1 MAGGLSMAGSL
12 LFPFHSYD
20 KLFWVS
26 VYGYYNNWFY
36 TVIPQVTAR
45 MRLQFS
51 PEITVAY

>member
-26 VYGYYNNWFY
+26 GHGYYNNWFY
-36 TVIPQVTAR
+36 TVIPRVTTR
-45 MRLQFS
+45 MRLKYS